1 MNNNEIS
8 QLFELQKTFFFR
20 GETRPFAF
28 RKSQLKK
35 LRNTLR
41 KSESK
46 ISKALFDDL
55 HKSPFEAYST
65 EIGFVLEELRYHLRH
80 LGGWMKPKRVGNPL
94 TNFPAAARLFHEP
107 KGTVLIIAPWNYPV
121 QLLLAPLVGAISA
134 GNTVV
139 LKPSELA
146 VNTAKVME
154 KIINSSFDREYV
166 HVVSGGVETAK
177 HLLSLKFDHIFFT
190 GSPYVGRIVAQE
202 AAKKLI
208 PVTLELGG
216 KSPCIVDKDVDVKL
230 AARRIMWGKLIN
242 AGQTCIAPDYLM
254 VHESLKEKL
263 LPELVNAVQSFYG
276 EDPEKSPDYPR
287 IINEPNVQRLGQ
299 LIEGADIYHGGKFN
313 LASRY
318 FQPTIL
324 DNVDFKMP
332 VMQQEI
338 FGPILPVLTFKN
350 LDELLALSHQ
360 MPKPLATY
368 FFSKNKKN
376 QQRITN
382 EFQAGGIC
390 INDTIMHI
398 VNPKLPFGGIGNSG
412 IGAYHGKYSF
422 TTFSHAKPVV
432 NKANWLDMPIR
443 YAPFKNKLNI
453 IKKLMK

>member
-1 MNNNEIS
+1 
-8 QLFELQKTFFFR
+8 L
-20 GETRPFAF
+20 
-28 RKSQLKK
+28 
-35 LRNTLR
+35 
-41 KSESK
+41 SES
-46 ISKALFDDL
+46 
-55 HKSPFEAYST
+55 
-65 EIGFVLEELRYHLRH
+65 
-80 LGGWMKPKRVGNPL
+80 
-94 TNFPAAARLFHEP
+94 
-107 KGTVLIIAPWNYPV
+107 
-121 QLLLAPLVGAISA
+121 
-134 GNTVV
+134 
-139 LKPSELA
+139 
-146 VNTAKVME
+146 
-154 KIINSSFDREYV
+154 
-166 HVVSGGVETAK
+166 ETAK

-318 FQPTIL
+318 FEPTIL

-432 NKANWLDMPIR
+432 NKANWLDIPIR

>member
-1 MNNNEIS
+1 MNKQEIE
-8 QLFELQKTFFFR
+8 QLLDIQKTCFFR
-20 GETRPFAF
+20 GETRSLAF
-28 RKSQLKK
+28 RKTQLKK
-35 LRNTLR
+35 LRNVLR
-41 KSESK
+41 QSEAE

-55 HKSPFEAYST
+55 NKSPFEAYST

-80 LGGWMKPKRVGNPL
+80 LDGWMKPKRVGNPL

-318 FQPTIL
+318 FEPTIL